1 MKNIIRKWLGIT
13 SIEEQI
19 RHRTEPTEEKLRRI
33 AGDAMLAALNGA
45 KDEDWSPWGFSI
57 ETKNTIT
64 RALEN
69 ASFESSSKQAKWEV
83 QNIIG
88 NEAFIDKVIERI
100 KRKQLSD

>member
-1 MKNIIRKWLGIT
+1 MKSFIRKWLGIA
-13 SIEEQI
+13 SIEESM
-19 RHRTEPTEEKLRRI
+19 LRRMV
-33 AGDAMLAALNGA
+33 GDAMLSALNGA
-45 KDEDWSPWGFSI
+45 KDEDWSPWGFSL
-57 ETKNTIT
+57 ETKNTVT

-69 ASFESSSKQAKWEV
+69 ASLESSSKQAEREV